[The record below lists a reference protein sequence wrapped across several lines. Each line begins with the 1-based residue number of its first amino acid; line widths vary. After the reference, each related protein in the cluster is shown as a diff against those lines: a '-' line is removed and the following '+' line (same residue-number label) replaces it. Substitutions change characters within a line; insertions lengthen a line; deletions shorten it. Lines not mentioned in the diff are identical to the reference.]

1 MQISVVMRT
10 LIGFATLLVLLIAI
24 ALIGQFNIRSLESQL
39 NETVDRLTPTAEL
52 SNRLSGLLLN
62 SAWVIGLHSNTE
74 SLEQMNQLEDQAASL
89 TLTYQNT
96 YQDLLTLTKSY
107 PELNQIL
114 KPVKA
119 HAETTFTTA
128 STQFANHQQWVKTNK
143 AVQSLRRQFKQQ
155 WSGYHEDL
163 QFIADSVDG
172 DAQWI
177 AIALQADGAILERQL
192 DEAFYAKTVKQT
204 TEQLV
209 QLKKLYAQMI
219 EKRDELE
226 FYIEDDIESVVNYF
240 VLLNESINKNGLFSE
255 IDRLAHLSQQ
265 QRNNFEV
272 INTQTAEALEQLTL
286 ASDAVSSMIVKAKA
300 QVSNT
305 SQTAITTMIAV
316 VLASLTISLVVAWSV
331 TSSIKGPLKRTLAQ
345 MKKLVDGDF
354 SEQIT
359 IEKNDEFGQI
369 AQQLNLLTEQFNQV
383 ISSMVNSAKQLESSA
398 ETGLNASQ
406 HSRTIISEQR
416 AQTNIVAD
424 AVKAMEEGVQDVSQ
438 QANTSRDDIGDVSAL
453 TEQGRKAAHTTRN
466 TTNQLKATII
476 NAAKKVDTLKQNS
489 DDIGSILDVIQGIA
503 EQTNLLALNA
513 AIEAARAGEQGRG
526 FAVVA
531 DEVRNLASRTQNSTT
546 EIFSVIDGLQKGA
559 NAAVALMKQ
568 GESMVAECLSQ
579 AEQSDQQ
586 LENIAVMLEQIRAY
600 SQQIASTAEEKMAV
614 ASQVANNVQKI
625 VDLGHSAHKDA
636 EHNEQASESLKVK
649 SEQQLGQLAIFKLK
663 DCIAASEQPL
673 TT

>member
-24 ALIGQFNIRSLESQL
+24 ALIGQFNIRGLESQL
-39 NETVDRLTPTAEL
+39 NETVDQLTPTAEL

-74 SLEQMNQLEDQAASL
+74 SLEQMNQLEGQAASL

-177 AIALQADGAILERQL
+177 AIALQADGAILERLL

-255 IDRLAHLSQQ
+255 IDHLTHLSQQ

-383 ISSMVNSAKQLESSA
+383 IGSMVDSAKQLESSA

-466 TTNQLKATII
+466 TTTQLKATII
-476 NAAKKVDTLKQNS
+476 NAAEKVDTLKQNS
-489 DDIGSILDVIQGIA
+489 DDIGSILDVIQSIA

-559 NAAVALMKQ
+559 NAAVELMKQ
-568 GESMVAECLSQ
+568 GESMVAECLTQ

>member
-39 NETVDRLTPTAEL
+39 NETVDQLTPTAEL

-74 SLEQMNQLEDQAASL
+74 SLEQMNQLEGQAASL

-177 AIALQADGAILERQL
+177 AIALQADGAILERLL

-255 IDRLAHLSQQ
+255 IDHLAHLSQQ

-286 ASDAVSSMIVKAKA
+286 ASNAVSSMIVKAKA

-383 ISSMVNSAKQLESSA
+383 IGSMVDSAKQLESSA

-466 TTNQLKATII
+466 TTTQLKATII
-476 NAAKKVDTLKQNS
+476 NAAEKVDTLKQNS
-489 DDIGSILDVIQGIA
+489 DDIGSILDVIQSIA

-568 GESMVAECLSQ
+568 GESMVAECLTQ

-663 DCIAASEQPL
+663 DCIAACEQPL

>member
-74 SLEQMNQLEDQAASL
+74 SLEQMNQLEGQAASL
-89 TLTYQNT
+89 TFTYQNT

-128 STQFANHQQWVKTNK
+128 NTQFANHQQWVKTNK

-163 QFIADSVDG
+163 QFITDSVDG

-300 QVSNT
+300 QVSYT

-466 TTNQLKATII
+466 TTTQLKATII

-559 NAAVALMKQ
+559 NAAVMLMKQ

-625 VDLGHSAHKDA
+625 VELGHSAHKDA